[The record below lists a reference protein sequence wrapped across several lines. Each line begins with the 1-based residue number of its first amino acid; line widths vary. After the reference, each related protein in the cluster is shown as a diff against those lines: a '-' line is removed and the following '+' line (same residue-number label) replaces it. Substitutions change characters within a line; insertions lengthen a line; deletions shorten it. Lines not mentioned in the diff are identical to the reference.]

1 MAITEIRPAVCM
13 ACGHKQSVLDVRQIN
28 VQKRPE
34 IKQKILQGTLF
45 PMHCR
50 ACGAVLEKA
59 QNCLYIDPALPL
71 LLELAAPGEP
81 CRLQEVQEGLGDT
94 KAIIRVVRTPED
106 MAEKLRIFD
115 CGLDDR
121 VVEIVRLLMVTQLTE
136 QTPDLLESS
145 PVFSAPHGEPQLT
158 CLCHD
163 GSERVCPITR
173 KLQSEIYTQYL
184 ADREAQDTLVVD
196 SAWVYRLLLSQKG
209 RA

>member
-1 MAITEIRPAVCM
+1 M
-13 ACGHKQSVLDVRQIN
+13 
-28 VQKRPE
+28 
-34 IKQKILQGTLF
+34 
-45 PMHCR
+45 
-50 ACGAVLEKA
+50 
-59 QNCLYIDPALPL
+59 QNCLYIDPAPP
-71 LLELAAPGEP
+71 AAVRIGSAGESHAA
-81 CRLQEVQEGLGDT
+81 CREVQEGLGDT

-163 GSERVCPITR
+163 GSERVCPITAEGCNLKFIR
-173 KLQSEIYTQYL
+173 SIWQTGRHKIRWWWIAPETM
-184 ADREAQDTLVVD
+184 
-196 SAWVYRLLLSQKG
+196 SAFVIAEKG

>member
-50 ACGAVLEKA
+50 ACGAVLEKV

-106 MAEKLRIFD
+106 MAEIRDLIEEFCTEFSYSMDKIMEKKFYVL
-115 CGLDDR
+115 
-121 VVEIVRLLMVTQLTE
+121 VPNSKNPYKQL
-136 QTPDLLESS
+136 
-145 PVFSAPHGEPQLT
+145 
-158 CLCHD
+158 
-163 GSERVCPITR
+163 
-173 KLQSEIYTQYL
+173 YTYN
-184 ADREAQDTLVVD
+184 
-196 SAWVYRLLLSQKG
+196 
-209 RA
+209 

>member
-34 IKQKILQGTLF
+34 IKQKIVQGTLF

-71 LLELAAPGEP
+71 LLELAVPGEP

-121 VVEIVRLLMVTQLTE
+121 IVEIVRLLMVTQLTE
-136 QTPDLLESS
+136 QAPDLLESS
-145 PVFSAPHGEPQLT
+145 PIFSAPHGEPQLT
-158 CLCHD
+158 CLCRD

-184 ADREAQDTLVVD
+184 ADREVQDTLVVD